1 MGIEYERGGFYM
13 FKIDL
18 LNNISEKGLAVFS
31 DKYEYRADM
40 AEADGIMVR
49 SKEMKEMTLPASVK
63 AIARAGAGV
72 NNIPIDKCSEKGI
85 VVFNTPGA
93 NANGVKELV
102 ILGMLL
108 ASRKVVEGIAWAK
121 GLVGEGDKVPDLIEK
136 GKSKFGGTEIL
147 GKKLGVVGLGAI
159 GTMVAN
165 AAEGLGMEVW
175 GYDPFLSIEAAWRL
189 SRNTKKAPSLDKLLS
204 ECDFISL
211 HVPQN
216 KDTKGFINADKFA
229 VMKKGVVILNFAR
242 GGLVDTP
249 SLKKAVADGI
259 VACYV
264 TDFPDEEVIKT
275 DKVIAIPHL
284 GASTEESE
292 ENCAI
297 MAAMQLMEYLE
308 NGNIKNSVN
317 FPESFLDR
325 SGNQRLTISNQN
337 LPGMIEKITHFLAEN
352 KINIADMINKSRGNI
367 AYNIIDVDGTI
378 DAALVKKIASAEGV
392 LAVRLI

>member
-1 MGIEYERGGFYM
+1 
-13 FKIDL
+13 
-18 LNNISEKGLAVFS
+18 
-31 DKYEYRADM
+31 
-40 AEADGIMVR
+40 
-49 SKEMKEMTLPASVK
+49 
-63 AIARAGAGV
+63 
-72 NNIPIDKCSEKGI
+72 
-85 VVFNTPGA
+85 
-93 NANGVKELV
+93 
-102 ILGMLL
+102 
-108 ASRKVVEGIAWAK
+108 
-121 GLVGEGDKVPDLIEK
+121 
-136 GKSKFGGTEIL
+136 
-147 GKKLGVVGLGAI
+147 VVGLGAI

-165 AAEGLGMEVW
+165 TAEGLGMEVW

-229 VMKKGVVILNFAR
+229 IMKKGVVILNFAR
-242 GGLVDTP
+242 GGLVDTA
-249 SLKKAVADGI
+249 SLKKAIADGI

-275 DKVIAIPHL
+275 DKVIGIPHL

-297 MAAMQLMEYLE
+297 MAAMQLMDFLE

-325 SGNQRLTISNQN
+325 SGNKRLTISNQN
-337 LPGMIEKITHFLAEN
+337 SPGMIEKITRLLAES
-352 KINIADMINKSRGNI
+352 KLNIAEMINKSKGNI
-367 AYNIIDVDGTI
+367 AYNIIDVEGDI
-378 DAALVKKIASAEGV
+378 SPDLVKKIQAIDGV
-392 LAVRLI
+392 VAVRVL

>member
-1 MGIEYERGGFYM
+1 MYR
-13 FKIDL
+13 IDL
-18 LNNISEKGLAVFS
+18 LNNISEKGLSLFTE
-31 DKYEYRADM
+31 KYEYRADIPDP
-40 AEADGIMVR
+40 DGILVR
-49 SKEMKEMTLPASVK
+49 SKEMKEMSLPSNLK

-72 NNIPIDKCSEKGI
+72 NNIPINKCSEKGI

-121 GLVGEGDKVPDLIEK
+121 GLVGEGNKVPELVEK
-136 GKSKFGGTEIL
+136 GKSQFGGTEIL
-147 GKKLGVVGLGAI
+147 GKKLGVVGLGAV

-165 AAEGLGMEVW
+165 AAEGMGMEVW
-175 GYDPFLSIEAAWRL
+175 GYDPFLSIEAAWML
-189 SRNTKKAPSLDKLLS
+189 SRNTKKASSLDKLLS

-211 HVPQN
+211 HVPLI

-229 VMKKGVVILNFAR
+229 VMKKGVVILNIAR
-242 GGLVDTP
+242 GELVDTP
-249 SLKKAVADGI
+249 SLKKAIADGI

-297 MAAMQLMEYLE
+297 MAVRQLMNLLE
-308 NGNIKNSVN
+308 DGNIKNSVN
-317 FPESFLDR
+317 FPDCSLDR
-325 SGNQRLTISNQN
+325 SSHQRLTITNQN

-352 KINIADMINKSRGNI
+352 KINITDMINKSKGNI
-367 AYNIIDVDGTI
+367 AYNIIEIEGEISND
-378 DAALVKKIASAEGV
+378 LLKKISSAEGIIG
-392 LAVRLI
+392 VRVI

>member
-1 MGIEYERGGFYM
+1 M

-18 LNNISEKGLAVFS
+18 LNKISEKGLAVFT
-31 DKYEYRADM
+31 DQYQYKADM
-40 AEADGIMVR
+40 ADADGIMVR
-49 SKEMKEMTLPASVK
+49 SKEMKDMTLPASVK

-108 ASRKVVEGIAWAK
+108 ASRKVVEGIGWAK

-189 SRNTKKAPSLDKLLS
+189 SRNTKKAPSLDRLLA
-204 ECDFISL
+204 ECDFITL

-216 KDTKGFINADKFA
+216 KDTKGFMNAGKFA
-229 VMKKGVVILNFAR
+229 VMKKGAVLLNFAR

-249 SLKKAVADGI
+249 SLQKAIADGI
-259 VACYV
+259 VSCYV

-297 MAAMQLMEYLE
+297 MAAMQLMDFLE

-317 FPESFLDR
+317 FPECNLDR
-325 SGNQRLTISNQN
+325 TGKTRLIIMNKN
-337 LPGMIEKITHFLAEN
+337 EPGMIEKFTHLMADN
-352 KINIADMINKSRGNI
+352 KLNIADMINKSKGNL
-367 AYNIIDVDGTI
+367 AYNLIDVDGAVE
-378 DAALVKKIASAEGV
+378 DALVKKIASAEGV
-392 LAVRLI
+392 LGVRVI

>member
-1 MGIEYERGGFYM
+1 MYR
-13 FKIDL
+13 IDL
-18 LNNISEKGLAVFS
+18 LNKISEKGLSLFTE
-31 DKYEYRADM
+31 KYEYRTDIPDP
-40 AEADGIMVR
+40 EGILVR
-49 SKEMKEMTLPASVK
+49 SKEMKEMTLPSSLK

-102 ILGMLL
+102 IMAMIL
-108 ASRKVVEGIAWAK
+108 AARNIPGAISWAK
-121 GLVGEGDKVPDLIEK
+121 GLIGEGDKVPDLIEK
-136 GKSKFGGTEIL
+136 GKSKFVGTEIL

-159 GTMVAN
+159 GTMLAN
-165 AAEGLGMEVW
+165 AAEGMGMEVW
-175 GYDPFLSIEAAWRL
+175 GYDPFLSIEAAWKL
-189 SRNTKKAPSLDKLLS
+189 SRNTKKAASLDKLLS
-204 ECDFISL
+204 ECDFISI

-216 KDTKGFINADKFA
+216 KETKGFINTDKFA
-229 VMKKGVVILNFAR
+229 IMKKGVVLLNFAR

-249 SLKKAVADGI
+249 SLKKAIADGI
-259 VACYV
+259 VACYL

-297 MAAMQLMEYLE
+297 MATMQIMDFLE

-317 FPESFLDR
+317 FPECFLDR
-325 SGNQRLTISNQN
+325 SGKQRLTISNQN
-337 LPGMIEKITHFLAEN
+337 TPGMIEKITHLLADN
-352 KINIADMINKSRGNI
+352 KLNIADMINKSKGNL
-367 AYNIIDVDGTI
+367 AYNIIEVEGDINADLI
-378 DAALVKKIASAEGV
+378 KKIQSTEGV
-392 LAVRLI
+392 VAVRVL

>member
-1 MGIEYERGGFYM
+1 MYR
-13 FKIDL
+13 IDL
-18 LNNISEKGLAVFS
+18 LNKISKKGLSVFT
-31 DKYEYRADM
+31 DKYEYRADISDP
-40 AEADGIMVR
+40 DGIMVR
-49 SKEMKEMTLPASVK
+49 SKEMKDMTLPSSVK

-102 ILGMLL
+102 ILGMIL
-108 ASRKVVEGIAWAK
+108 AARHVADGIIWAK
-121 GLVGEGDKVPDLIEK
+121 GLVGQGDKVPDLIEK
-136 GKSKFGGTEIL
+136 GKAQFVGTEIQ
-147 GKKLGVVGLGAI
+147 GKTLGVVGLGAI

-165 AAEGLGMEVW
+165 AAEALGMEVM

-189 SRNTKKAPSLDKLLS
+189 SRNTKKAPSLERLLS
-204 ECDFISL
+204 SSDYITL

-216 KDTKGFINADKFA
+216 KDTKGFISSDKLA
-229 VMKKGVVILNFAR
+229 VMKKGVVLLNFAR
-242 GGLVDTP
+242 GGLVDTAA
-249 SLKKAVADGI
+249 LKKAIADGI
-259 VACYV
+259 VSCYV

-297 MAAMQLMEYLE
+297 MAALQLMDFLE

-317 FPESFLDR
+317 FPECFLDR
-325 SGNQRLTISNQN
+325 SGKKRITISNQN
-337 LPGMIEKITHFLAEN
+337 TPGMIEKITGLLAEN
-352 KINIADMINKSRGNI
+352 NLNIADMINKSKGNL
-367 AYNIIDVDGTI
+367 AYNIIDLEGDIGEDLVGKIKTI
-378 DAALVKKIASAEGV
+378 EGV
-392 LAVRLI
+392 INVRVL

>member
-1 MGIEYERGGFYM
+1 MYR
-13 FKIDL
+13 IDL
-18 LNNISEKGLAVFS
+18 LNKISKNGLRLFTE
-31 DKYEYRADM
+31 KYEYRTDM
-40 AEADGIMVR
+40 PDPDGMLVR
-49 SKEMKEMTLPASVK
+49 SKEMKEMILPSSLK

-102 ILGMLL
+102 LLGMLL
-108 ASRKVVEGIAWAK
+108 ASRKVVDGIAWAK

-165 AAEGLGMEVW
+165 AAESMGMSVW
-175 GYDPFLSIEAAWRL
+175 GYDPYLSIEAAWRL

-216 KDTKGFINADKFA
+216 KDTKGFINTDKFA
-229 VMKKGVVILNFAR
+229 VMKKGVIILNFAR

-249 SLKKAVADGI
+249 SLKKAIADGI

-292 ENCAI
+292 ENCAF
-297 MAAMQLMEYLE
+297 MAVRQLMDFLE

-317 FPESFLDR
+317 FPECALDR
-325 SGNQRLTISNQN
+325 SGKVRLTISNKN
-337 LPGMIEKITHFLAEN
+337 EPGMIEKITRLLADN
-352 KINIADMINKSRGNI
+352 KLNIADMINKSKGNV
-367 AYNIIDVDGTI
+367 AYNIIEIDGEI
-378 DAALVKKIASAEGV
+378 SNDLVKKISSAEGIIG
-392 LAVRLI
+392 VRVI

>member
-1 MGIEYERGGFYM
+1 MY
-13 FKIDL
+13 KIDL
-18 LNNISEKGLAVFS
+18 LNNISEKGLSLFT
-31 DKYEYRADM
+31 DQYEYKAGIS
-40 AEADGIMVR
+40 EPDGIMVR
-49 SKEMKEMTLPASVK
+49 SKEMKDMTLPPSVK

-102 ILGMLL
+102 VLGMLL
-108 ASRKVVEGIAWAK
+108 ASRKVVEGICWAK

-165 AAEGLGMEVW
+165 TAEGLGMEVS

-189 SRNTKKAPSLDKLLS
+189 SRTVKKAPSLDRLLAES
-204 ECDFISL
+204 DFISL

-216 KDTKGFINADKFA
+216 KDTKGFMNADKFA
-229 VMKKGVVILNFAR
+229 IMKKGVVILNFAR

-249 SLKKAVADGI
+249 SLKKAIEDGT

-264 TDFPDEEVIKT
+264 TDFPDEEVIKL
-275 DKVIAIPHL
+275 DKVIPIPHL

-297 MAAMQLMEYLE
+297 MAAMELMDFLE

-317 FPESFLDR
+317 FPDCSLDR
-325 SGNQRLTISNQN
+325 TGNKRLTISNQN
-337 LPGMIEKITHFLAEN
+337 APGMIEKITHLLAES
-352 KINIADMINKSRGNI
+352 KINIADMINKSKGNV
-367 AYNIIDVDGTI
+367 AYNIIEVDG
-378 DAALVKKIASAEGV
+378 DVSDGVVEKIASAEGIIGVRV
-392 LAVRLI
+392 L

>member
-1 MGIEYERGGFYM
+1 MY
-13 FKIDL
+13 KIDL
-18 LNNISEKGLAVFS
+18 LNKISEKGLSLFTENYS
-31 DKYEYRADM
+31 YKEGIP
-40 AEADGIMVR
+40 EPDGILVR
-49 SKEMKEMTLPASVK
+49 SKEMKDMALPPSVK

-72 NNIPIDKCSEKGI
+72 NNIPIDTCSEKGI

-108 ASRKVVEGIAWAK
+108 ASRKVTDGIGWAK
-121 GLVGEGDKVPDLIEK
+121 SLVGEGDKVPDLIEK

-175 GYDPFLSIEAAWRL
+175 GFDPYMSIEAAWRL
-189 SRNTKKAPSLDKLLS
+189 SRTTKRAGSLDKLFS

-211 HVPQN
+211 HAPLN
-216 KDTKGFINADKFA
+216 KDTRGYVNAERFS
-229 VMKKGVVILNFAR
+229 VMKKGSVILNFAR
-242 GGLVDTP
+242 RELVNTDD
-249 SLKKAVADGI
+249 LRKAMADGI
-259 VACYV
+259 VSCYV
-264 TDFPDEEVIKT
+264 TDFPDEELIKM
-275 DKVIAIPHL
+275 DKCIAIPHL

-297 MAAMQLMEYLE
+297 MAAMQLMDFLE

-317 FPESFLDR
+317 FPECILDR

-337 LPGMIEKITHFLAEN
+337 APGMIEKITHLLADN
-352 KINIADMINKSRGNI
+352 RINISDMLNKSKGNI
-367 AYNIIDVDGTI
+367 AYNIIDIDGTVSDDLI
-378 DAALVKKIASAEGV
+378 GKIGALQGVIATRV
-392 LAVRLI
+392 L

>member
-1 MGIEYERGGFYM
+1 MYR
-13 FKIDL
+13 IDL
-18 LNNISEKGLAVFS
+18 LNKISEKGLSHFTE
-31 DKYEYRADM
+31 KYEYRTDIPDP
-40 AEADGIMVR
+40 DGILVR
-49 SKEMKEMTLPASVK
+49 SKEMKEMSLPSSLK

-93 NANGVKELV
+93 NANGVKELA

-108 ASRKVVEGIAWAK
+108 ASRKVTEGIVWAK
-121 GLVGEGDKVPDLIEK
+121 SLVGEGDKVPDLIEK

-159 GTMVAN
+159 GTMLAN
-165 AAEGLGMEVW
+165 TAESLGMEVW
-175 GYDPFLSIEAAWRL
+175 GYDPFLSIEAAWKL
-189 SRNTKKAPSLDKLLS
+189 SRNTKKAPSLDRLLA

-249 SLKKAVADGI
+249 SLKKAIADGI
-259 VACYV
+259 VGCYV

-297 MAAMQLMEYLE
+297 MAAMQLMDFLE

-317 FPESFLDR
+317 FPECSLDR
-325 SGNQRLTISNQN
+325 SEKVRLTISNKN
-337 LPGMIEKITHFLAEN
+337 EPGMIEKITRLLAEN
-352 KINIADMINKSRGNI
+352 KLNITDMINKSKGNI
-367 AYNIIDVDGTI
+367 AYNIIDVESDI
-378 DAALVKKIASAEGV
+378 SADLVTKIQSIAGV
-392 LAVRLI
+392 VNVRML

>member
-1 MGIEYERGGFYM
+1 MYR
-13 FKIDL
+13 IDL
-18 LNNISEKGLAVFS
+18 LNKISKRGLNLFTE
-31 DKYEYRADM
+31 KYEYRTDIPDP
-40 AEADGIMVR
+40 DGILVR
-49 SKEMKEMTLPASVK
+49 SKEMKDMTLPSSLK

-108 ASRKVVEGIAWAK
+108 ASRKVVEGIVWAK
-121 GLVGEGDKVPDLIEK
+121 DLVGEGDKVPDLIEK
-136 GKSKFGGTEIL
+136 GKSKFGGTEIQ

-175 GYDPFLSIEAAWRL
+175 GYDPFLSIEAAWKL
-189 SRNTKKAPSLDKLLS
+189 SHNTKKAPSLDKLLS
-204 ECDFISL
+204 ACDFITL

-216 KDTKGFINADKFA
+216 KDTKGFMNTDKFA
-229 VMKKGVVILNFAR
+229 IMKKGAVLLNFAR

-249 SLKKAVADGI
+249 SLKKAIADGI

-264 TDFPDEEVIKT
+264 TDFPDEEIIKT

-297 MAAMQLMEYLE
+297 MAAMQLMDFLE

-317 FPESFLDR
+317 FPECALER
-325 SGNQRLTISNQN
+325 SGKVRITISNKN
-337 LPGMIEKITHFLAEN
+337 EPGMIEKITGLLAEN
-352 KINIADMINKSRGNI
+352 KLNITNMINKSKGNI
-367 AYNIIDVDGTI
+367 AYNIIVVEGDVHQD
-378 DAALVKKIASAEGV
+378 LVKKIQAINGV
-392 LAVRLI
+392 VAVRVL

>member
-1 MGIEYERGGFYM
+1 MYR
-13 FKIDL
+13 IDL
-18 LNNISEKGLAVFS
+18 LNKISEKGLNLFS
-31 DKYEYRADM
+31 DKYEYRTDIPDP
-40 AEADGIMVR
+40 DGILVR
-49 SKEMKEMTLPASVK
+49 SKEMKDMTLPSSLK

-102 ILGMLL
+102 ILGMLM
-108 ASRKVVEGIAWAK
+108 ACRNVVGGITWAK

-136 GKSKFGGTEIL
+136 GKSKFAGTEL
-147 GKKLGVVGLGAI
+147 MGKKLGVVGLGAI

-165 AAEGLGMEVW
+165 TAESLGMEVW

-189 SRNTKKAPSLDKLLS
+189 SRNTKKAPSLDKLLA
-204 ECDFISL
+204 ECDFVTL

-216 KDTKGFINADKFA
+216 KDTKGFMNTEKFA
-229 VMKKGVVILNFAR
+229 VMKKGTVLLNFAR

-249 SLKKAVADGI
+249 SLKKAIADGI

-275 DKVIAIPHL
+275 DKVIPIPHL

-292 ENCAI
+292 ENCAV
-297 MAAMQLMEYLE
+297 MAAMQLMDFLE

-317 FPESFLDR
+317 FPECSLER
-325 SGNQRLTISNQN
+325 SDKTRLTISNKN
-337 LPGMIEKITHFLAEN
+337 EPGMIEKITRMLADN
-352 KINIADMINKSRGNI
+352 KLNIADMINKSKGNI
-367 AYNIIDVDGTI
+367 AYNIIDVEGDTNG
-378 DAALVKKIASAEGV
+378 DLVKKMQSLDGIV
-392 LAVRLI
+392 AVRVI

>member
-1 MGIEYERGGFYM
+1 M

-18 LNNISEKGLAVFS
+18 LNNISQKGLAVFT
-31 DKYEYRADM
+31 DKYEYKADM
-40 AEADGIMVR
+40 ADADGIMVR
-49 SKEMKEMTLPASVK
+49 SKEMKDMILPASVK

-189 SRNTKKAPSLDKLLS
+189 SRNTKKAPSLDRLLS
-204 ECDFISL
+204 ECDFITL

-229 VMKKGVVILNFAR
+229 VMKKGAVLLNFAR

-249 SLKKAVADGI
+249 SLKKAIADGI
-259 VACYV
+259 VSCYV

-297 MAAMQLMEYLE
+297 MAALQLMDFLE
-308 NGNIKNSVN
+308 NGNVKNSVN
-317 FPESFLDR
+317 FPECSLDR
-325 SGNQRLTISNQN
+325 SGKTRLIIMNKN
-337 LPGMIEKITHFLAEN
+337 EPGMIEKITHLLADN
-352 KINIADMINKSRGNI
+352 KLNIADMINKSKGNL
-367 AYNIIDVDGTI
+367 AYNIIDVDG
-378 DAALVKKIASAEGV
+378 DASDDLIKKIDSAEGV
-392 LAVRLI
+392 LGVRVI

>member
-1 MGIEYERGGFYM
+1 MYR
-13 FKIDL
+13 IDL
-18 LNNISEKGLAVFS
+18 LNKISKKGLNLFTE
-31 DKYEYRADM
+31 KYEYRADIPDP
-40 AEADGIMVR
+40 DGILVR
-49 SKEMKEMTLPASVK
+49 SKEMKEMTLPSSLK

-108 ASRKVVEGIAWAK
+108 ASRKVVEGITWAK

-147 GKKLGVVGLGAI
+147 GKTLGVVGLGAI
-159 GTMVAN
+159 GAIVAN
-165 AAEGLGMEVW
+165 TAESLGMEVM
-175 GYDPFLSIEAAWRL
+175 GYDPFLSIEAAGRL

-204 ECDFISL
+204 ECDFITL

-216 KDTKGFINADKFA
+216 KDTKGFINADKFSI
-229 VMKKGVVILNFAR
+229 MKKGVVLLNFAR

-249 SLKKAVADGI
+249 SLKKALADG
-259 VACYV
+259 VVSCYV
-264 TDFPDEEVIKT
+264 TDFPDEEIIKT

-297 MAAMQLMEYLE
+297 MAAMQLMDFLE

-317 FPESFLDR
+317 FPECSLDR
-325 SGNQRLTISNQN
+325 SGKQRITVTNQN
-337 LPGMIEKITHFLAEN
+337 TSGMIEKITHLLADN
-352 KINIADMINKSRGNI
+352 KINIEDMINKSKGNI
-367 AYNIIDVDGTI
+367 AYNIIEMEGDINADLI
-378 DAALVKKIASAEGV
+378 KKIQSIDGIITVRV
-392 LAVRLI
+392 L

>member
-1 MGIEYERGGFYM
+1 MYR
-13 FKIDL
+13 IDL
-18 LNNISEKGLAVFS
+18 LNKISKKGLSHFTE
-31 DKYEYRADM
+31 KYEYRTDIPDP
-40 AEADGIMVR
+40 DGILVR
-49 SKEMKEMTLPASVK
+49 SKEMKEMNLPSSLK

-108 ASRKVVEGIAWAK
+108 AARKVTEGIVWAK

-165 AAEGLGMEVW
+165 TAEGLGMEVW

-229 VMKKGVVILNFAR
+229 IMKKGVVILNFAR

-249 SLKKAVADGI
+249 SLKKAIADGI

-275 DKVIAIPHL
+275 DKVIGIPHL

-297 MAAMQLMEYLE
+297 MAAMQLMDFLE

-317 FPESFLDR
+317 FPECALDR
-325 SGNQRLTISNQN
+325 SDKSRLTISNKN
-337 LPGMIEKITHFLAEN
+337 EPGMIEKITRLLADN
-352 KINIADMINKSRGNI
+352 KLNIANMINKSKGNV
-367 AYNIIDVDGTI
+367 AYNIIDLEGDIT
-378 DAALVKKIASAEGV
+378 DDLVKKIRAAEGV
-392 LAVRLI
+392 LGVRVI

>member
-1 MGIEYERGGFYM
+1 MYR
-13 FKIDL
+13 IDL
-18 LNNISEKGLAVFS
+18 LNKISEKGLNLFTK
-31 DKYEYRADM
+31 DYEYREGMDD
-40 AEADGIMVR
+40 ADGILVR
-49 SKEMKEMTLPASVK
+49 SKEMKDMALPSSMK

-102 ILGMLL
+102 IMSMIL
-108 ASRKVVEGIAWAK
+108 AARNIPNGIAWAK
-121 GLVGEGDKVPDLIEK
+121 GLIGEGDKVPDLIEK
-136 GKSKFGGTEIL
+136 GKSKFSGTEIQ

-165 AAEGLGMEVW
+165 AADALGMEVW

-189 SRNTKKAPSLDKLLS
+189 SRNTKKAPSLDKLLA

-216 KDTKGFINADKFA
+216 KDTKGFINSDKFA
-229 VMKKGVVILNFAR
+229 IMKKGVVVLNFAR
-242 GGLVDTP
+242 GGLVDTA

-259 VACYV
+259 LGCYV

-292 ENCAI
+292 ENCAV
-297 MAAMQLMEYLE
+297 MAALELMDFLE
-308 NGNIKNSVN
+308 HGNIKNSVN
-317 FPESFLDR
+317 FPECTLDR
-325 SGNQRLTISNQN
+325 SGKKRITISNTN
-337 LPGMIEKITHFLAEN
+337 TPGMIEKITKLMADN
-352 KINIADMINKSRGNI
+352 QLNIADMINKSRGNL
-367 AYNIIDVDGTI
+367 AYNIIDVEGEINGDLI
-378 DAALVKKIASAEGV
+378 KKILATEGV
-392 LAVRLI
+392 IGARVL

>member
-1 MGIEYERGGFYM
+1 M
-13 FKIDL
+13 FRIDL
-18 LNNISEKGLAVFS
+18 LNKISEKGLSLFTE
-31 DKYEYRADM
+31 KYEYRADIPD
-40 AEADGIMVR
+40 ADGILVR
-49 SKEMKEMTLPASVK
+49 SKEMKDMTLPASVK

-102 ILGMLL
+102 ILGMLM
-108 ASRKVVEGIAWAK
+108 ACRNVVDGIAWAK

-136 GKSKFGGTEIL
+136 GKSKFAGTEIM

-175 GYDPFLSIEAAWRL
+175 GYDPFLSIEAAWKL

-204 ECDFISL
+204 ECDFITL

-229 VMKKGVVILNFAR
+229 MMKKGVVLLNFAR

-259 VACYV
+259 VGCYV

-275 DKVIAIPHL
+275 DKVIPIPHL

-292 ENCAI
+292 ENCAV
-297 MAAMQLMEYLE
+297 MAAMQLMDFLE

-317 FPESFLDR
+317 FPECSLEK
-325 SGNQRLTISNQN
+325 SGKARITISNKN
-337 LPGMIEKITHFLAEN
+337 EPGMIEKITHMLADN
-352 KINIADMINKSRGNI
+352 KLNIADMINKSRGNL
-367 AYNIIDVDGTI
+367 AYNIIDLEGDI
-378 DAALVKKIASAEGV
+378 KPDLVGKVQSIEGV
-392 LAVRLI
+392 VAVRVI

>member
-1 MGIEYERGGFYM
+1 MYRIS
-13 FKIDL
+13 L
-18 LNNISEKGLAVFS
+18 LNKISEKGLSLFS
-31 DKYEYRADM
+31 EKYEYKTDLPDP
-40 AEADGIMVR
+40 DGILVR
-49 SKEMKEMTLPASVK
+49 SKEMKEMTLPSSLK

-108 ASRKVVEGIAWAK
+108 SCRNVVDGIAWAK

-136 GKSKFGGTEIL
+136 GKSKFAGTEIM

-159 GTMVAN
+159 GTLVAN

-175 GYDPFLSIEAAWRL
+175 GYDPYLSIEAAWKL
-189 SRNTKKAPSLDKLLS
+189 SRTIKKAPSLDKLLS
-204 ECDFISL
+204 ECDFITL

-216 KDTKGFINADKFA
+216 KDTKGFINSEKFA
-229 VMKKGVVILNFAR
+229 LMKKGVVLLNFAR
-242 GGLVDTP
+242 GGLVDTA

-259 VACYV
+259 VGCYV
-264 TDFPDEEVIKT
+264 TDFPDEEVINT
-275 DKVIAIPHL
+275 DKVIPIPHL

-292 ENCAI
+292 ENCAV
-297 MAAMQLMEYLE
+297 MAAMQIMDFLE

-317 FPESFLDR
+317 FPECSMER
-325 SGNQRLTISNQN
+325 SGKARITISNKN
-337 LPGMIEKITHFLAEN
+337 EPGMIEKISHLLAEG
-352 KINIADMINKSRGNI
+352 KINITDMINKSKGNV
-367 AYNIIDVDGTI
+367 AYNIIDVEGDI
-378 DAALVKKIASAEGV
+378 SDALVKKIQATEGV
-392 LAVRLI
+392 IAVRVI

>member
-1 MGIEYERGGFYM
+1 MHR
-13 FKIDL
+13 IDL
-18 LNNISEKGLAVFS
+18 LNNISEKGLSLFNER
-31 DKYEYRADM
+31 YEYGTDM
-40 AEADGIMVR
+40 PDPEGILVR
-49 SKEMKEMTLPASVK
+49 SKEMKEMSLPSSLK

-102 ILGMLL
+102 VLGMLL
-108 ASRKVVEGIAWAK
+108 ASRKVVEGIAWVK

-159 GTMVAN
+159 GTMVVN
-165 AAEGLGMEVW
+165 AAEGMGMEVW
-175 GYDPFLSIEAAWRL
+175 GYDPFLSIEAAWSL

-204 ECDFISL
+204 ECDFITL

-229 VMKKGVVILNFAR
+229 IMKKGVVILNFAR

-284 GASTEESE
+284 GASTEEAE
-292 ENCAI
+292 ENCAF
-297 MAAMQLMEYLE
+297 MAVRQLMDFLE

-317 FPESFLDR
+317 FPDCSLDR
-325 SGNQRLTISNQN
+325 YGNQRLTIANQN
-337 LPGMIEKITHFLAEN
+337 LPGMIEKITHLLAEN
-352 KINIADMINKSRGNI
+352 KINITDMLNKSKGNI
-367 AYNIIDVDGTI
+367 AYNIIDIDGEI
-378 DAALVKKIASAEGV
+378 SNDLVTKISSAEGIIG
-392 LAVRLI
+392 VRVI

>member
-1 MGIEYERGGFYM
+1 MYR
-13 FKIDL
+13 IDL
-18 LNNISEKGLAVFS
+18 LNKISEKGLSLFS
-31 DKYEYRADM
+31 DKYEYRTDIPDP
-40 AEADGIMVR
+40 DGILVR
-49 SKEMKEMTLPASVK
+49 SKEMKEMTLPSSLK

-102 ILGMLL
+102 LLGMIL
-108 ASRKVVEGIAWAK
+108 AARHVADGITWAK

-136 GKSKFGGTEIL
+136 GKSKFVGTEIQ
-147 GKKLGVVGLGAI
+147 GKTLGVVGLGAI

-165 AAEGLGMEVW
+165 TAEAMGMEVM
-175 GYDPFLSIEAAWRL
+175 GYDPFLSIEAAWKL
-189 SRNTKKAPSLDKLLS
+189 SRTIKKAPSLDRLLAES
-204 ECDFISL
+204 DYITI

-229 VMKKGVVILNFAR
+229 IMKKGVILLNFAR
-242 GGLVDTP
+242 GGLVDTA

-259 VACYV
+259 VGCYV

-284 GASTEESE
+284 GASTDESE

-297 MAAMQLMEYLE
+297 MAAMQLMDFLE

-317 FPESFLDR
+317 FPECLLDR
-325 SGNQRLTISNQN
+325 SGKQRITIANQN
-337 LPGMIEKITHFLAEN
+337 TPGMIEKITHLLADN
-352 KINIADMINKSRGNI
+352 KLNIADMINKSRGNV
-367 AYNIIDVDGTI
+367 AYNIIDLEGNTSAD
-378 DAALVKKIASAEGV
+378 LVGKIQAIEGV
-392 LAVRLI
+392 IAVRVL

>member
-1 MGIEYERGGFYM
+1 MYRIS
-13 FKIDL
+13 L
-18 LNNISEKGLAVFS
+18 LNKISEKGLNLFTE
-31 DKYEYRADM
+31 KYEYQTDLPDP
-40 AEADGIMVR
+40 DGVLVR
-49 SKEMKEMTLPASVK
+49 SKEMKDMPLPSSLK

-108 ASRKVVEGIAWAK
+108 ACRNVVDGITWAK
-121 GLVGEGDKVPDLIEK
+121 SLVGEGDKVPDLIEK
-136 GKSKFGGTEIL
+136 GKSKFAGTEIM

-175 GYDPFLSIEAAWRL
+175 GYDPYLSIEAAWKL
-189 SRNTKKAPSLDKLLS
+189 SRTIQKAPSLDRLLAES
-204 ECDFISL
+204 DFITL

-216 KDTKGFINADKFA
+216 KDTKGFINSEKFA
-229 VMKKGVVILNFAR
+229 LMKKGVVLLNFAR

-259 VACYV
+259 VSCYV

-275 DKVIAIPHL
+275 DNVIPIPHL

-292 ENCAI
+292 ENCAV
-297 MAAMQLMEYLE
+297 MAAMQLMDYLE

-317 FPESFLDR
+317 FPECAMER
-325 SGNQRLTISNQN
+325 SGKSRITIANKN
-337 LPGMIEKITHFLAEN
+337 EPGMIEKISHLLAAE
-352 KINIADMINKSRGNI
+352 KVNIAEMINKSKGNV
-367 AYNIIDVDGTI
+367 AYNIIDVEGNISDNLTNKIKSLDGI
-378 DAALVKKIASAEGV
+378 IN
-392 LAVRLI
+392 VRIL

>member
-1 MGIEYERGGFYM
+1 MYR
-13 FKIDL
+13 IDL
-18 LNNISEKGLAVFS
+18 LNKISEKGLSLFTE
-31 DKYEYRADM
+31 KYEYRTDM
-40 AEADGIMVR
+40 PTPDGIMVR
-49 SKEMKEMTLPASVK
+49 SKEMKDMTLPESVK

-72 NNIPIDKCSEKGI
+72 NNIPVDQCSEKGI

-102 ILGMLL
+102 LLGMLL
-108 ASRKVVEGIAWAK
+108 GSRKVVEGIAWAK
-121 GLVGEGDKVPDLIEK
+121 TLVGEGDKVPDLIEK

-189 SRNTKKAPSLDKLLS
+189 SRNTKKAPSLDRLLA

-216 KDTKGFINADKFA
+216 KDTKGFINTDKFA
-229 VMKKGVVILNFAR
+229 IMKKGVVLLNFAR

-249 SLKKAVADGI
+249 SLKKAIDDGI
-259 VACYV
+259 VSCYV
-264 TDFPDEEVIKT
+264 TDFPGEEVIKM
-275 DKVIAIPHL
+275 DKVIPIPHL

-292 ENCAI
+292 ENCAV
-297 MAAMQLMEYLE
+297 MAALQLMDFLE

-317 FPESFLDR
+317 FPECILDR
-325 SGNQRLTISNQN
+325 SGKTRITISNKN
-337 LPGMIEKITHFLAEN
+337 EPGMIEKITRLLADN
-352 KINIADMINKSRGNI
+352 ALNIADMINKSKGNL
-367 AYNIIDVDGTI
+367 AYNIIDVEGNTNE
-378 DAALVKKIASAEGV
+378 ALIKKIQSLEGV
-392 LAVRLI
+392 INVRVLS

>member
-1 MGIEYERGGFYM
+1 MYR
-13 FKIDL
+13 IDL
-18 LNNISEKGLAVFS
+18 LNKISEKGLSLFS
-31 DKYEYRADM
+31 DKYEYRTDIPDP
-40 AEADGIMVR
+40 DGILVR
-49 SKEMKEMTLPASVK
+49 SKEMKDMTLPSSLK

-102 ILGMLL
+102 ILGMLM
-108 ASRKVVEGIAWAK
+108 ACRNVVEGIAWAK

-136 GKSKFGGTEIL
+136 GKSKFAGTEIM

-165 AAEGLGMEVW
+165 TAEGLGMEVW

-189 SRNTKKAPSLDKLLS
+189 SRNTKKAPSLDKLLA
-204 ECDFISL
+204 ECDFVTL

-216 KDTKGFINADKFA
+216 KDTKGFMNAEKFT
-229 VMKKGVVILNFAR
+229 VMKKGTVLLNFAR

-249 SLKKAVADGI
+249 SLKKAIADGI

-275 DKVIAIPHL
+275 EKVIPIPHL

-292 ENCAI
+292 ENCAV
-297 MAAMQLMEYLE
+297 MAAMQLMDFLE

-317 FPESFLDR
+317 FPECSLER
-325 SGNQRLTISNQN
+325 SDKVRLTISNKN
-337 LPGMIEKITHFLAEN
+337 EPGMIEKITRLLADN
-352 KINIADMINKSRGNI
+352 KINIADMINKSKGNL
-367 AYNIIDVDGTI
+367 AYNIIDVDG
-378 DAALVKKIASAEGV
+378 DVKPDLTDKIKSIEGV
-392 LAVRLI
+392 VGVRVL